1 MKGLLMR
8 NENSIWRKKKLQN
21 SILSKLITQIQLKKF
36 ISCKK
41 SLPPFLSPPFQR
53 TKRNPNS
60 RVSELK
66 KPKKKPTFGT
76 RRAALCLAA
85 AAAVATVA
93 ISPPRPPTPLQNPQL
108 QNFTTSKSRGTTPT
122 TNHGKKRTKEMKMS
136 RADL

>member
-8 NENSIWRKKKLQN
+8 NENSIWRKKNLQN

-36 ISCKK
+36 ISCKN
-41 SLPPFLSPPFQR
+41 LFPHFSPPLS
-53 TKRNPNS
+53 KEPNS

-66 KPKKKPTFGT
+66 KPKKKNPTFGT
-76 RRAALCLAA
+76 RRAALCLAAAA

>member
-8 NENSIWRKKKLQN
+8 NENSIWQKRKTTKLYSIKTHNTN
-21 SILSKLITQIQLKKF
+21 STKTNHFLQ
-36 ISCKK
+36 K
-41 SLPPFLSPPFQR
+41 SLSPLLSPPFQR

-85 AAAVATVA
+85 AAAAAAVATVA

-122 TNHGKKRTKEMKMS
+122 TNH
-136 RADL
+136 

>member
-8 NENSIWRKKKLQN
+8 NENSIWQKRKTTKLYSIKTHNTN
-21 SILSKLITQIQLKKF
+21 STKTNHFLQ
-36 ISCKK
+36 K
-41 SLPPFLSPPFQR
+41 SLPPLLSPPFQR

-85 AAAVATVA
+85 AAAAAVATVA

-122 TNHGKKRTKEMKMS
+122 TNH
-136 RADL
+136 

>member
-1 MKGLLMR
+1 LA
-8 NENSIWRKKKLQN
+8 KKKTTKFYSIKTHNTNSTKKINFLQ
-21 SILSKLITQIQLKKF
+21 
-36 ISCKK
+36 K
-41 SLPPFLSPPFQR
+41 SLPPFLSLPFQR

-85 AAAVATVA
+85 AAVATVA

-108 QNFTTSKSRGTTPT
+108 QNFTTSKSRATTPT
-122 TNHGKKRTKEMKMS
+122 TNHGKKTNKRDENVES
-136 RADL
+136 RILNPKP

>member
-1 MKGLLMR
+1 LA
-8 NENSIWRKKKLQN
+8 KKKTTKLYSIKTHNTNSTKKIHFLQ
-21 SILSKLITQIQLKKF
+21 
-36 ISCKK
+36 K
-41 SLPPFLSPPFQR
+41 SLPPFLSLPFQR

-76 RRAALCLAA
+76 RRAALCLA

-122 TNHGKKRTKEMKMS
+122 TNHGKKTNKRDENVES
-136 RADL
+136 RILNPKP